1 MLYPKITMNLATL
14 VLQNIILKWNLDQ
27 ELNLIKKQYDVE
39 NPAMTP

>member
-1 MLYPKITMNLATL
+1 MNLATL

-39 NPAMTP
+39 NQAMTS